1 MNTLTYRAPRKFY
14 CPAKTAK
21 KIIMTLVVMGGSFF
35 SYAALASCTVTSGS
49 PEFNLPSVQF
59 PPLDPRTPINGVL
72 ATITTYA
79 DNTAGLFSAD
89 CTAVKST
96 RLKTDFINIGGEL
109 YSTELSGIAM
119 RIKIGDPS
127 SWAYVPNSISG
138 VNNTNYTI
146 YSVPTEIELI
156 RTGDFMEAGLIP
168 AKVLATGYSP
178 TNEDFIAFNV
188 NMLAP
193 LTITILQPTCS
204 AITPNMNINLG
215 TVNIADFNAQGRTTP
230 KDFTIDLNCTG
241 VAGTTGVHVTL
252 TDANN
257 PANLTTQLNLS
268 PDSGAQGIA
277 FEVHNKFGI
286 VSFGPD
292 LSGTGNPGQWL
303 DGAAGV
309 GSYSIPLSV
318 NYVRLPGP
326 IKGGTANSGVTY
338 TLNYD

>member
-1 MNTLTYRAPRKFY
+1 MNTSLYRKLCNYSPLNNSIYLLTLTATLITTGGYS
-14 CPAKTAK
+14 PA
-21 KIIMTLVVMGGSFF
+21 S
-35 SYAALASCTVTSGS
+35 LASCTITSGS
-49 PEFNLPSVQF
+49 PEFNLPPVQF

-72 ATITTYA
+72 ATLTTYA
-79 DNTAGLFSAD
+79 DNTAGQF
-89 CTAVKST
+89 TANCSEFRST
-96 RLKTDFINIGGEL
+96 RLRTEFTNISGEL
-109 YSTELSGIAM
+109 YDTGLSGIAM
-119 RIKIGDPS
+119 RIQIGDARDR
-127 SWAYVPNSISG
+127 AYVPNELPNQDNYLYSI
-138 VNNTNYTI
+138 YA
-146 YSVPTEIELI
+146 VPTQIELI
-156 RTGDFMEAGLIP
+156 RTGDLMEPGVIP

-178 TNEDFIAFNV
+178 PNGDFIGFNV

-193 LTITILQPTCS
+193 LKITILQPTCS
-204 AITPNMNINLG
+204 IITPNMNINLG
-215 TVNIADFNAQGRTTP
+215 TVNIADFNTQGRTTS
-230 KDFTIDLNCTG
+230 KDFTIDLSCTG
-241 VAGTTGVHVTL
+241 VSGTTDVYVTL

-257 PANLTTQLNLS
+257 PANVTTQLNLS

-277 FEVHNKFGI
+277 LEVNNKFGA

-303 DGAAGV
+303 DGTAGV

>member
-1 MNTLTYRAPRKFY
+1 
-14 CPAKTAK
+14 
-21 KIIMTLVVMGGSFF
+21 
-35 SYAALASCTVTSGS
+35 
-49 PEFNLPSVQF
+49 
-59 PPLDPRTPINGVL
+59 
-72 ATITTYA
+72 
-79 DNTAGLFSAD
+79 
-89 CTAVKST
+89 
-96 RLKTDFINIGGEL
+96 
-109 YSTELSGIAM
+109 M
-119 RIKIGDPS
+119 RIKIGDFS
-127 SWAYVPNSISG
+127 SWGYIPGSLTGGEISYYSI
-138 VNNTNYTI
+138 NA
-146 YSVPTEIELI
+146 VPTQIELI

-178 TNEDFIAFNV
+178 PNGDFIAYNV
-188 NMLAP
+188 NMRTP
-193 LTITILQPTCS
+193 LTITVLQPTCS

-215 TVNIADFNAQGRTTP
+215 TVNISDFNTQGRTTP

-241 VAGTTGVHVTL
+241 VAGTTDVYVTL

-257 PANLTTQLNLS
+257 PANVTTQLNLS

-277 FEVHNKFGI
+277 LDVNNKFGT

-303 DGAAGV
+303 DGTAGV

>member
-1 MNTLTYRAPRKFY
+1 MNTRLYPKPYNYRPLNNSIYLLILTATLIIAGAFS
-14 CPAKTAK
+14 PA
-21 KIIMTLVVMGGSFF
+21 S
-35 SYAALASCTVTSGS
+35 LASCTITSGS
-49 PEFNLPSVQF
+49 PEFNLPPVQF

-72 ATITTYA
+72 ATLTTYA
-79 DNTAGLFSAD
+79 DNTAGQFIAN
-89 CTAVKST
+89 CTEFRTT
-96 RLKTDFINIGGEL
+96 RLRTEFTNISGEL
-109 YSTELSGIAM
+109 YDTGLSGIAM
-119 RIKIGDPS
+119 RIKLGGGREA
-127 SWAYVPNSISG
+127 AYVPNELPNQETYLYSI
-138 VNNTNYTI
+138 YA
-146 YSVPTEIELI
+146 VPTQIELI
-156 RTGDFMEAGLIP
+156 RTGDLMKSGVIP

-178 TNEDFIAFNV
+178 PNGDFIAFNV

-204 AITPNMNINLG
+204 AITPNININLG
-215 TVNIADFNAQGRTTP
+215 TVNIADFNIQGRATP
-230 KDFTIDLNCTG
+230 IDFTIDLNCTG

-257 PANLTTQLNLS
+257 PANPSTQLNLS
-268 PDSGAQGIA
+268 PDSSAQGIA
-277 FEVHNKFGI
+277 LEVHNKFGI

-303 DGAAGV
+303 DGTAGV

-326 IKGGTANSGVTY
+326 IKGGTANSEVTY